1 MRNLLVLFFLSLN
14 ALFLFGCAKPVVQP
28 TPAAEPQPVVDEL
41 APVDADLQTY
51 TNNKYGFEFQ
61 YPIENSPGNKFQ
73 IIEAENNPDTV
84 WRPTST
90 VVLLWCDFCQS
101 YEMIVQ
107 VWDSQAQFQK
117 ECNGYCSPQVTYQA
131 WNKYISI
138 INNNQSEIVSSIIST
153 FKILN

>member
-14 ALFLFGCAKPVVQP
+14 VLFLFGCAKPVVQP

-84 WRPTST
+84 
-90 VVLLWCDFCQS
+90 
-101 YEMIVQ
+101 
-107 VWDSQAQFQK
+107 
-117 ECNGYCSPQVTYQA
+117 
-131 WNKYISI
+131 
-138 INNNQSEIVSSIIST
+138 
-153 FKILN
+153 